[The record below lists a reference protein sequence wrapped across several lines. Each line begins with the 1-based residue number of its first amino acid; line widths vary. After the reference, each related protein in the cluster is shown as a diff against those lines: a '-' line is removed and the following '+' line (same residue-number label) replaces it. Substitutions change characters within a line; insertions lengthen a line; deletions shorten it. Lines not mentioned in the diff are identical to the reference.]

1 MPFSST
7 NNPLLSAL
15 YRADFL
21 LSCNHRRTQKL
32 GGKAATPDGISVP
45 SYSFFG
51 GIPMY
56 DIDRLINAGL
66 DAETA
71 FDTVFWYKRQ
81 GNDSGLERYICE
93 IERGQ
98 RQRPNDG

>member
-1 MPFSST
+1 MNRPPFQQY
-7 NNPLLSAL
+7 PLNCLKFFDRIPACDIVL
-15 YRADFL
+15 
-21 LSCNHRRTQKL
+21 HRRIGCRDTAR
-32 GGKAATPDGISVP
+32 GKDETIAPGHV
-45 SYSFFG
+45 
-51 GIPMY
+51 
-56 DIDRLINAGL
+56 NAGM

>member
-1 MPFSST
+1 MAAMPT
-7 NNPLLSAL
+7 
-15 YRADFL
+15 
-21 LSCNHRRTQKL
+21 
-32 GGKAATPDGISVP
+32 GIFAP

-56 DIDRLINAGL
+56 DIDRLINAGM
-66 DAETA
+66 DVETA
-71 FDTVFWYKRQ
+71 FDIVFWYKRQ

>member
-1 MPFSST
+1 MPAGFIVSGLFLCE
-7 NNPLLSAL
+7 NIPIGGRGDSAAWPPCQQAFPCPPIL
-15 YRADFL
+15 
-21 LSCNHRRTQKL
+21 
-32 GGKAATPDGISVP
+32 
-45 SYSFFG
+45 FFG

-56 DIDRLINAGL
+56 DIDRLINAGM

>member
-1 MPFSST
+1 
-7 NNPLLSAL
+7 
-15 YRADFL
+15 
-21 LSCNHRRTQKL
+21 
-32 GGKAATPDGISVP
+32 
-45 SYSFFG
+45 
-51 GIPMY
+51 MY
-56 DIDRLINAGL
+56 DIDRLINAGM

-81 GNDSGLERYICE
+81 GNDSRLERYICE

>member
-1 MPFSST
+1 MAAMPT
-7 NNPLLSAL
+7 
-15 YRADFL
+15 
-21 LSCNHRRTQKL
+21 
-32 GGKAATPDGISVP
+32 GISVP

-56 DIDRLINAGL
+56 DIDRLINAGM

-81 GNDSGLERYICE
+81 GNDSGLKRYICE